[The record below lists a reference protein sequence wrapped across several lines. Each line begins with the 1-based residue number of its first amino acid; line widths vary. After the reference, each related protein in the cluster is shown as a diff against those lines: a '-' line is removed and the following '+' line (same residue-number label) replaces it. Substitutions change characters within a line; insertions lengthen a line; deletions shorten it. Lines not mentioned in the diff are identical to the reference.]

1 MCAGFFM
8 KKILIFIGLILILV
22 FLSKSSVSASEERL
36 RDLDLRRMN
45 MVVLSENHIENS
57 TVKIEMLK
65 SLSAYDL
72 MQIKL
77 HAGRLFI
84 RDKIIM
90 E

>member
-1 MCAGFFM
+1 M
-8 KKILIFIGLILILV
+8 KQILVFTGVILILV

-36 RDLDLRRMN
+36 RDLELRRMN

-57 TVKIEMLK
+57 TTKIEMLK